1 MLLRFDLGVEISGLL
16 ALFEQALKEAKCT
29 FQWIPVSLTQSLGED
44 VDKGIVAYMQI
55 NGKQQRKV
63 RIVLRPLLTT
73 HGYKTKTKHVIIDF
87 GSEEAKH
94 PLSDTVSHPQKTIL
108 SRKYGKDFDS
118 IIAKLSELLEPSTS
132 TIVTMLVHE
141 KK

>member
-1 MLLRFDLGVEISGLL
+1 MLV
-16 ALFEQALKEAKCT
+16 LFEQALKEAKCT
-29 FQWIPVSLTQSLGED
+29 FQWIPTPITHTLGED
-44 VDKGIVAYMQI
+44 VEKGIVAFMQI

-73 HGYKTKTKHVIIDF
+73 HGFKTKTKHVIIDF
-87 GSEEAKH
+87 GSEEANN

-108 SRKYGKDFDS
+108 SKKYGKDFDA

-132 TIVTMLVHE
+132 TIVSMLVHE